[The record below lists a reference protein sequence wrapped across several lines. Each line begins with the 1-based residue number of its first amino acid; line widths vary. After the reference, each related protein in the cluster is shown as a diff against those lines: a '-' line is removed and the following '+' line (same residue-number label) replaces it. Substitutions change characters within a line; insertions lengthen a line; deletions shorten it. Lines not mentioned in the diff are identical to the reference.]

1 MSVKHSVVVLAASLF
16 AWVNCASDRSC
27 ASMQSWFPGTN
38 PLTFAD
44 NFPYKLNVTGG
55 AYYPSS
61 EHTVYLNGSITNE
74 MKMRGFVGFIVYAE
88 NSVPEYPNGHFVTEN
103 LPPGVEVV
111 NCSNLLIVQ
120 NSTNVGNWTSVK
132 LLWKA
137 PKDGHL
143 AGNITFRA
151 SVVEQTSPQILYY
164 EGFRAPLGYQCPM
177 VKCVPCPS
185 NIYLSDS
192 YGCQGCQCGDDI
204 CANATCP
211 FNGICQPSVD
221 GKRVECN
228 CNIICAAVYRPVC
241 GTDGETHGNE
251 CAMRSRACQK
261 QKEIK
266 KDYDGECN
274 DICANTT
281 CPFNGICKPSGDR
294 KRVECNCNI
303 ICAEI
308 YRPVCGTDGETH
320 SNECKMKAHA
330 CEKQKEIKK
339 DYDGECSG
347 ATGNFTFS
355 TLMLMMNVL
364 AFLWFFM
371 LGDLCN

>member
-16 AWVNCASDRSC
+16 AWVNCASDQTC

-44 NFPYKLNVTGG
+44 NLPYKLSVTGG

-74 MKMRGFVGFIVYAE
+74 MKMRGFVGFIIYAE

-164 EGFRAPLGYQCPM
+164 EGFRAHLGYQCPM
-177 VKCVPCPS
+177 VKCVPCS
-185 NIYLSDS
+185 SDIYLSDS

-204 CANATCP
+204 CAN
-211 FNGICQPSVD
+211 
-221 GKRVECN
+221 
-228 CNIICAAVYRPVC
+228 
-241 GTDGETHGNE
+241 
-251 CAMRSRACQK
+251 
-261 QKEIK
+261 
-266 KDYDGECN
+266 
-274 DICANTT
+274 TT
-281 CPFNGICKPSGDR
+281 CPFNGICGPSGDG
-294 KRVECNCNI
+294 KRADCNCNI
-303 ICAEI
+303 SCVEI

-320 SNECKMKAHA
+320 SNECKMKARA

-339 DYDGECSG
+339 DYNGECIAG
-347 ATGNFTFS
+347 AAGNLTFS

-364 AFLWFFM
+364 AVLWFFV